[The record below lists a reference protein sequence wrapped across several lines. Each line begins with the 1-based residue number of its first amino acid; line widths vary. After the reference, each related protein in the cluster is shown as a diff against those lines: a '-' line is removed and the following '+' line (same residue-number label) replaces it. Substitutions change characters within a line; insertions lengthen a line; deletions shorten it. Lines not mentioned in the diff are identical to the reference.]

1 VKGLNLLAKMVGG
14 TGIEPVTP
22 TMSMFA
28 APDNPLKDMEQ
39 SASKLADSSPSVAMN
54 TGQSRA
60 KRGRAARFLLVERS
74 RHGKTVYY
82 ARKGQGPRVRLPD
95 DYGSKAFWKAYDEAE
110 AAIERGLHARPGQQ
124 HRGRV
129 GMAMAKSVSAAKQR
143 ARERS
148 LPFDLT
154 YEWAIAQVERQ
165 NFKCALTD
173 IPFFSKWGDRTA
185 QRDPMTP
192 SIDRIFPERGYVQS
206 NCRVVSLG
214 INTMMLDWGEDFF
227 RRMASSYLK
236 HRKAQKEAV

>member
-1 VKGLNLLAKMVGG
+1 LDTFNNTEDAPNLSR
-14 TGIEPVTP
+14 TIRRRE
-22 TMSMFA
+22 
-28 APDNPLKDMEQ
+28 AP
-39 SASKLADSSPSVAMN
+39 
-54 TGQSRA
+54 
-60 KRGRAARFLLVERS
+60 FLTVQRS
-74 RHGKTVYY
+74 RHGKAMYY
-82 ARKGQGPRVRLPD
+82 VRKGQGPRVRLPD
-95 DYGSKAFWKAYDEAE
+95 DYGSKAFWKAYAE
-110 AAIERGLHARPGQQ
+110 ALAAVGNNLHAKPEHQ
-124 HRGRV
+124 HKGRV
-129 GMAMAKSVSAAKQR
+129 GQAMAKSVSAAKQR

-165 NFKCALTD
+165 NFRCALTD

-206 NCRVVSLG
+206 NCRVVNLG

-236 HRKAQKEAV
+236 HRKARKEAA